1 LKEKGFTDEKIEAVE
16 HQLDNVFDVKF
27 AFNKW
32 TFGEEFCKSLGF
44 TDEQLNDYSFD
55 MLKEL
60 GFSKDEIEMAN
71 DFICGTM
78 TIEGAPHLKDEHL
91 AIFDCANKCGKK
103 GKRYIQHMAH
113 VRMMAAAQPFISG
126 AISKTVNMPA
136 EAKVTEI
143 GEVYHEAWKTGVK
156 AIALYWVMS
165 IHSMK
170 HSDQKMFK
178 NALWNESITEQN
190 AEDYPKNVVDS
201 FVKEMLV
208 DIKYSSARENS
219 KMVHL
224 VKSSST
230 CIKKEHHSK
239 DY

>member
-1 LKEKGFTDEKIEAVE
+1 
-16 HQLDNVFDVKF
+16 
-27 AFNKW
+27 
-32 TFGEEFCKSLGF
+32 
-44 TDEQLNDYSFD
+44 
-55 MLKEL
+55 ML
-60 GFSKDEIEMAN
+60 FRSMAN

-156 AIALYWVMS
+156 AIALYRDGS
-165 IHSMK
+165 KLS
-170 HSDQKMFK
+170 QPL
-178 NALWNESITEQN
+178 NASNDEDLDEVIVLGDEHTLDETLGPKDVQERIVERVYHR
-190 AEDYPKNVVDS
+190 AERRRLPKKRRG
-201 FVKEMLV
+201 FVQIGRAHV
-208 DIKYSSARENS
+208 
-219 KMVHL
+219 
-224 VKSSST
+224 
-230 CIKKEHHSK
+230 
-239 DY
+239 

>member
-1 LKEKGFTDEKIEAVE
+1 LSGGGYFKIVNQSVQKSLVNLGYSESQIEDIEKYCKGHGTLIGCPGINKQSLKEKGFTDEKIEAVE

-32 TFGEEFCKSLGF
+32 TFGEECCKSLGF

-103 GKRYIQHMAH
+103 G
-113 VRMMAAAQPFISG
+113 
-126 AISKTVNMPA
+126 
-136 EAKVTEI
+136 
-143 GEVYHEAWKTGVK
+143 
-156 AIALYWVMS
+156 
-165 IHSMK
+165 
-170 HSDQKMFK
+170 
-178 NALWNESITEQN
+178 
-190 AEDYPKNVVDS
+190 
-201 FVKEMLV
+201 
-208 DIKYSSARENS
+208 
-219 KMVHL
+219 
-224 VKSSST
+224 
-230 CIKKEHHSK
+230 
-239 DY
+239 

>member
-1 LKEKGFTDEKIEAVE
+1 MLFRSSLKEKGFRDEKIEAVE

-156 AIALYWVMS
+156 AIALYRDGS
-165 IHSMK
+165 KLS
-170 HSDQKMFK
+170 QPL
-178 NALWNESITEQN
+178 NASND
-190 AEDYPKNVVDS
+190 EDLDEVIVLGDEHTLDETLGPKDVQERIVER
-201 FVKEMLV
+201 V
-208 DIKYSSARENS
+208 
-219 KMVHL
+219 
-224 VKSSST
+224 
-230 CIKKEHHSK
+230 
-239 DY
+239 

>member
-1 LKEKGFTDEKIEAVE
+1 
-16 HQLDNVFDVKF
+16 
-27 AFNKW
+27 
-32 TFGEEFCKSLGF
+32 F

-60 GFSKDEIEMAN
+60 GFSKEEIEFAN

-136 EAKVTEI
+136 EAKVHEI

-156 AIALYWVMS
+156 AIALYRDGS
-165 IHSMK
+165 
-170 HSDQKMFK
+170 
-178 NALWNESITEQN
+178 
-190 AEDYPKNVVDS
+190 
-201 FVKEMLV
+201 
-208 DIKYSSARENS
+208 
-219 KMVHL
+219 
-224 VKSSST
+224 
-230 CIKKEHHSK
+230 
-239 DY
+239 